1 MTADLEK
8 PHAVAGDKADEPQFV
23 TEADMELAIERKLE
37 HEKAGDADPESGEFL
52 DEIYDI
58 VDAVVSRTDD
68 PTIPA
73 NTFRVW
79 TLGIIFCGGLAFM
92 NTVFSFRTNSFTAN
106 PLIGVLVAYPLG
118 LFMAAVLPTGK
129 IIGDFSLNP
138 GKFSHKEHGLIYIF
152 CNSGANT
159 AYAIYNIIGQKY
171 KLGQNLSVVW
181 AILFAVVTQIFGYG
195 LAGLCRRYLV
205 RPAAMLWPTNLSII
219 AMLNS
224 LHEKKNDDEQYK
236 MSRFNFFWMV
246 VALAFTWQFFPL
258 YIMPVMSAFSWLC
271 WVTPQGSNAHFL
283 ASAQPQGGMGLLS
296 LTFDWNIMYSL
307 APITSPLWAVMNQV
321 FGLWLFMWVVTPA
334 LYFSNAFGIDQKIGA
349 DPDQGPNGTDSQF
362 PFGRTLNSPSLF
374 NKDGLRV
381 GTRTFVNTTTLS
393 LNQKVYDENAPI
405 YLTSYFALEY
415 ACSFVVFVAAIV
427 HVGLWYGK
435 DIWHRFRTAMRDLD
449 VQDVHA
455 KLMDVYPDVPD
466 LWYIILVAFNL
477 VFGIIVCQV
486 GGFDLPWWGVL
497 LGFAL
502 ACVSILPIGI
512 IQAIS
517 GQQIGL
523 NVMSEFLIGL
533 ILPGRIAAVMA
544 FKTLSY
550 MAMYQGL
557 SLVADLKLG
566 HYMKIPPRALFT
578 VQLFSTV
585 VTSVINVLAGCW
597 IYESFGRSKKTHFIK
612 DDPTSDFVWRLDTS
626 EAPEGWTANGYNVF
640 LNAGAIW
647 GAIGPARFFGPGS
660 PYYKTLIGFLV
671 GGVAPLIPYY
681 LHKAF
686 PTGYWH
692 LVNVPLIAIFP
703 IEAGALNSGLIT
715 PLVLAFIVNYV
726 LKKYRH
732 GWWKKYAYVMS
743 AGFDSGLAFCLLV
756 VFFSFQ
762 YNQFYQNPF
771 PAWIGNPADQE
782 HCAPDYYLTCT
793 MNQIQGGARNQT
805 YDITYDSYC
814 RSINFQ
820 GQAAAL
826 GLDGLTPPE

>member
-1 MTADLEK
+1 MDFGKPQEK
-8 PHAVAGDKADEPQFV
+8 AEDQYVS
-23 TEADMELAIERKLE
+23 EADMELAIERKLE
-37 HEKAGDADPESGEFL
+37 QEQGDADPDAGEFL

-79 TLGIIFCGGLAFM
+79 VLGLLFCGGLAFM
-92 NTVFSFRTNSFTAN
+92 NTT
-106 PLIGVLVAYPLG
+106 LIGVLVAYPLG
-118 LFMAAVLPTGK
+118 IFMAQVLPTGK

-171 KLGQNLSVVW
+171 KLGQDLSIAW
-181 AILFAVVTQIFGYG
+181 AILFAIVTQIFGYG

-236 MSRFNFFWMV
+236 MSRFTFFW
-246 VALAFTWQFFPL
+246 LATGAAFCYQFFPL
-258 YIMPVMSAFSWLC
+258 YIMPVLSAFSWLC
-271 WVTPQGSNAHFL
+271 WVSPQGSNVRFL
-283 ASAQPQGGMGLLS
+283 ASAQPYGGMGLLS
-296 LTFDWNIMYSL
+296 LSFDWNIISTM

-321 FGLWLFMWVVTPA
+321 FGLWLFMWIITPA
-334 LYFSNAFGIDQKIGA
+334 LYFSNAFGIDQSLGA
-349 DPDQGPNGTDSQF
+349 DPDQGPNGTNSYF
-362 PFGRTLNSPSLF
+362 PFGRVLNAPNLF
-374 NKDGLRV
+374 NKEGLV
-381 GTRTFVNTTTLS
+381 VPTRSFVVTSNLS
-393 LNQKVYDENAPI
+393 LNQQVYDANAPI
-405 YLTSYFALEY
+405 YITTYFALEY

-427 HVGLWYGK
+427 HVGLWYGS
-435 DIWHRFRTAMRDLD
+435 DIWHRFRTAVRDLD
-449 VQDVHA
+449 VADVHA

-466 LWYIILVAFNL
+466 LWYMILLGFNIIFAIV
-477 VFGIIVCQV
+477 VCQV

-497 LGFAL
+497 LGFGLAL
-502 ACVSILPIGI
+502 ISILPIGI

-557 SLVADLKLG
+557 SLVSDLKLG
-566 HYMKIPPRALFT
+566 HYMKIPPRSLFT
-578 VQLFSTV
+578 VQLFSTII
-585 VTSVINVLAGCW
+585 TSVINVAAGCW
-597 IYESFGRSKKTHFIK
+597 IYESFGRSSSVHFNEK
-612 DDPTSDFVWRLDTS
+612 DPNSPFIWRLDDPGA
-626 EAPEGWTANGYNVF
+626 APIGWTGTGFNVF
-640 LNAGAIW
+640 LSAGAIW

-660 PYYKTLIGFLV
+660 PYYKTLIGFLI
-671 GGVAPLIPYY
+671 GAVAPLIPYF

-686 PTGYWH
+686 PTGFWH

-703 IEAGALNSGLIT
+703 IEAGSLNSSLIT
-715 PLVLAFIVNYV
+715 PLLLAFTVNYF

-743 AGFDSGLAFCLLV
+743 ASLDSGLAFSLLV
-756 VFFSFQ
+756 IFFAFQ
-762 YNQFYQNPF
+762 FNDYYQIPF

-782 HCAPDYYLTCT
+782 HCAPEYYLTCT
-793 MNQIQGGARNQT
+793 MNMIQGGAKNKT
-805 YDITYDSYC
+805 YDFSTDSYC
-814 RSINFQ
+814 KSINFQ
-820 GQAAAL
+820 NQTAML
-826 GLDGLTPPE
+826 GLSY